1 MEMSI
6 DEISNVSN
14 DEVVDVWE
22 ILEVDNDYSIC
33 QTYPYQIKKRS
44 NNYIIKEWETNRG
57 YIQIKLNGEYYYKHI
72 VIARQW
78 LPNDDPEHKIEVD
91 HKNRNRSDYHLSNLI
106 WKTRRMNDLNKTGWR
121 NYKHE
126 YVDELPIDVVPII
139 LYKNWEF
146 EGYFIDQA
154 GFVWFDNGEQY
165 RKIRVNK
172 ENKVQLWDINQV
184 RRNLG
189 INGLRREFL

>member
-44 NNYIIKEWETNRG
+44 NNYIIKERETTKG
-57 YIQIKLNGEYYYKHI
+57 YIQIILNGKYYYKHV

-78 LPNDDPEHKIEVD
+78 LPNDDPEHKVEVD

-106 WKTRRMNDLNKTGWR
+106 WKTRRMNDLNKTGWG
-121 NYKHE
+121 NYKYE
-126 YVDELPIDVVPII
+126 YVDELPIDVVPIV

-146 EGYFIDQA
+146 EGYFIDQD

>member
-1 MEMSI
+1 MEMKS
-6 DEISNVSN
+6 DEISNVSS
-14 DEVVDVWE
+14 DENVDVWE

-44 NNYIIKEWETNRG
+44 NNYIIQEWETNRG
-57 YIQIKLNGEYYYKHI
+57 YIQIKLNGKLYYKHI

-91 HKNRNRSDYHLSNLI
+91 HKNRNRSDYHLSNLR
-106 WKTRRMNDLNKTGWR
+106 WTTKHTNMMNSTGR
-121 NYKHE
+121 GSIKYE
-126 YVDELPIDVVPII
+126 YVDQLPIDVVPII

-146 EGYFIDQA
+146 EGYFIDQD
-154 GFVWFDNGEQY
+154 GFVWFDTGEQY
-165 RKIRVNK
+165 RKLYINK
-172 ENKVQLWDINQV
+172 EKKIHMWDINNV
-184 RRNLG
+184 CHHLG